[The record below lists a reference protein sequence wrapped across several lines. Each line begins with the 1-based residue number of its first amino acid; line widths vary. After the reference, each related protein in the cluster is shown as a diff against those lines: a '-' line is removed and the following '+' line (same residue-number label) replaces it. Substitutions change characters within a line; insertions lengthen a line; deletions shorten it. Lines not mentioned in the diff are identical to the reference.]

1 MCSVKCANPGTAAGS
16 EKWPARTSRAAAA
29 LAASLSW
36 INRASSPL
44 DSLTHLYVR
53 GSRGGALI
61 SSRCSKTV
69 AVVVGTAP
77 PACCR
82 SVAEAVTVLQRAR
95 GRFRKEAAWP
105 GGESTEAVRSV
116 VSAIWRQEMRIAPCA
131 HRTKATRKRGWW
143 SPLPAPPAVDGRPS
157 TPVTEVSRARGPS
170 EVLWV
175 ISAPSHVHIS
185 NFSQNCPSQT
195 YQRNGVTVSVF
206 TQPRTDMPTDGG
218 MCSAMPN
225 PHHRSFRLGTQP
237 RVVIGRGSSLPG
249 PPAGAARTDG
259 VRRSGRSA
267 GPTHAVL
274 SLIHI

>member
-69 AVVVGTAP
+69 AVVVGAAP

-143 SPLPAPPAVDGRPS
+143 SPLPAPPVRTVDGRPS
-157 TPVTEVSRARGPS
+157 TSRVSRARAFGGVVGDLGSLARSHLKLFPELSITNLPKKRCNGLYFFYVHTAPHRYAHGRWDVQRDAEPS
-170 EVLWV
+170 PPLFSSWH
-175 ISAPSHVHIS
+175 SAPGCELV
-185 NFSQNCPSQT
+185 
-195 YQRNGVTVSVF
+195 
-206 TQPRTDMPTDGG
+206 
-218 MCSAMPN
+218 
-225 PHHRSFRLGTQP
+225 
-237 RVVIGRGSSLPG
+237 
-249 PPAGAARTDG
+249 
-259 VRRSGRSA
+259 
-267 GPTHAVL
+267 
-274 SLIHI
+274 